1 MPINIFLLA
10 FVIILGIIMG
20 QKDDKKRRGSYIIF
34 CSILLLFIGS
44 FRSPD
49 WFTYTYNIDTAHY
62 ADKFSDTFDMG
73 WDEFWAAVFA
83 RYVGLNDDTDIG
95 FVALEKLI
103 SLFTHDFQ
111 FYSLLVELLFFIPFG
126 LLLYRYSTAMRQIV
140 FAYVFYIALVQ
151 IYILGG
157 ARQMYAIG
165 LDILAV
171 MAMIDGK
178 KIRSVLLVLLGA
190 TIHFSSLLTF
200 IPLFAIW
207 LDINAKPL
215 KAIHAASFLLV
226 PIVFMNPNLFIGFM
240 TDAAGLERYNHY
252 DSELMGG
259 GTTFIVLLEL
269 LSLFIFISINYR
281 ELKSNKSLRAFY
293 IMAPLFTLFC
303 PLIRSNGTMSRIT
316 LYFYL
321 YVVLLFP
328 YGMDV
333 LFKKQY
339 RALAYVCSI
348 AALTLLILINGLE
361 YYFVW
366 QR

>member
-1 MPINIFLLA
+1 
-10 FVIILGIIMG
+10 MG
-20 QKDDKKRRGSYIIF
+20 QKDGKKRRGIYIIF
-34 CSILLLFIGS
+34 CNILFLFIGS
-44 FRSPD
+44 FRSPE
-49 WFTYTYNIDTAHY
+49 WFEKTYNIDTAHY
-62 ADKFSDTFDMG
+62 ADKFSDTFYMG
-73 WDEFWAAVFA
+73 WDEFWASVIA

-111 FYSLLVELLFFIPFG
+111 LYSLLVELLFFIPFG
-126 LLLYRYSTAMRQIV
+126 LLLYRYTTAMRQIV
-140 FAYVFYIALVQ
+140 FAYVFYIALIQ

-157 ARQMYAIG
+157 GRQMYAIG

-178 KIRSVLLVLLGA
+178 KVRSILLVLLSA
-190 TIHFSSLLTF
+190 TIHFSSLFTF
-200 IPLFAIW
+200 IPLLAIW
-207 LDINAKPL
+207 LDIGAKPL
-215 KAIHAASFLLV
+215 KIVHAATFLLA
-226 PIVFMNPNLFIGFM
+226 PIVFMDPNLFIGFM
-240 TDAAGLERYNHY
+240 KDAAGLERYNNY

-259 GTTFIVLLEL
+259 GTTFIALLEL
-269 LSLFIFISINYR
+269 ISLFVFIAINYKQ
-281 ELKSNKSLRAFY
+281 LKSTKSLRAFY

-328 YGMDV
+328 YGMEI
-333 LFKKQY
+333 LFKKQN
-339 RALAYVCSI
+339 RTLAYVFSI
-348 AALTLLILINGLE
+348 AALTLLILRNGLE